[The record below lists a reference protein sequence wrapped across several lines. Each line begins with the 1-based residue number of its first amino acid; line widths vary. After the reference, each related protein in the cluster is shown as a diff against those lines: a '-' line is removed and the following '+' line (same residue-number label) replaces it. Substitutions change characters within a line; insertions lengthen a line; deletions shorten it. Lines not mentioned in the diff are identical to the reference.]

1 MAGLTYRYDEETY
14 YYLRAAYDDETG
26 KADLSL
32 LVMDHGDFSIPVAV
46 EIPDA
51 YAPIHLRLVVKGEA
65 GAFSYSLDGKAFTGL
80 DFIVDATK
88 LSDDYA
94 RPLGFT
100 GAFVGM
106 QCVDMRDKTA
116 YADFYTFEY
125 IPLD

>member
-1 MAGLTYRYDEETY
+1 
-14 YYLRAAYDDETG
+14 
-26 KADLSL
+26 
-32 LVMDHGDFSIPVAV
+32 MDRGDFAIPVAV

-51 YAPIHLRLVVKGEA
+51 YAPLHLKLNVNGES
-65 GAFSYSLDGKAFTGL
+65 GAFSYSLDGKTYTAL
-80 DFIVDATK
+80 DYAVDATK

-116 YADFYTFEY
+116 YADFYSFEY
-125 IPLD
+125 VPRD